1 MKYEMVVGLETHVE
15 LSTKSKIFCSCPTDF
30 GGEPNTHC
38 CPVCTGEP
46 GTLPILNKKV
56 LEYAIKAGLA
66 TNCEISRSTHM
77 DRKNYVYPDLPKAYQ
92 ISQFDEPICKEGYIE
107 LDSGRRIGI
116 LRIHMEEDA
125 GKLVHEGG
133 YTYVDYN
140 RGGVPLIEIVTKPDI
155 RSIDEAREYLEKLQ
169 LILRHI
175 GVSDCKMQEGS
186 MRCDVNIS
194 IRPVGQTTF
203 GTRCEIKNMNSL
215 SFIEKALAYEF
226 ARQVDLVESGQAVEQ
241 ETRRFDEVSGTTES
255 MRGKEDAQDYRYF
268 RDPDL
273 PQIEVSEEIIERIKA
288 GLPELPRQ
296 KQARYTTELGLPATE
311 SALIIKYKNIAD
323 YFEKAVAAGASPK
336 NACNL
341 IVTHIFRNFATEEE
355 KEKFALP
362 ITPEMLAELIKL
374 LDGGKI
380 TANIA
385 RDTLTKMLASG
396 KPCTDFLTASDLA
409 SVDPAEVDR
418 LCKEAIAANQ
428 KAVADFLAGKEIA
441 LKAVL
446 GYVMK
451 ATRGKANAAEV
462 EAKLI
467 SLIKG

>member
-451 ATRGKANAAEV
+451 ANQRQGQRRRG
-462 EAKLI
+462 
-467 SLIKG
+467 

>member
-1 MKYEMVVGLETHVE
+1 
-15 LSTKSKIFCSCPTDF
+15 
-30 GGEPNTHC
+30 
-38 CPVCTGEP
+38 
-46 GTLPILNKKV
+46 
-56 LEYAIKAGLA
+56 
-66 TNCEISRSTHM
+66 
-77 DRKNYVYPDLPKAYQ
+77 
-92 ISQFDEPICKEGYIE
+92 
-107 LDSGRRIGI
+107 
-116 LRIHMEEDA
+116 
-125 GKLVHEGG
+125 
-133 YTYVDYN
+133 
-140 RGGVPLIEIVTKPDI
+140 
-155 RSIDEAREYLEKLQ
+155 
-169 LILRHI
+169 
-175 GVSDCKMQEGS
+175 
-186 MRCDVNIS
+186 
-194 IRPVGQTTF
+194 VGQTTF

>member
-1 MKYEMVVGLETHVE
+1 
-15 LSTKSKIFCSCPTDF
+15 
-30 GGEPNTHC
+30 
-38 CPVCTGEP
+38 
-46 GTLPILNKKV
+46 
-56 LEYAIKAGLA
+56 
-66 TNCEISRSTHM
+66 M

-226 ARQVDLVESGQAVEQ
+226 ARQVDLVEKRAAVEQ

-255 MRGKEDAQDYRYF
+255 MRGKEDAQDY
-268 RDPDL
+268 PL
-273 PQIEVSEEIIERIKA
+273 
-288 GLPELPRQ
+288 LPRP
-296 KQARYTTELGLPATE
+296 RPA
-311 SALIIKYKNIAD
+311 AD
-323 YFEKAVAAGASPK
+323 
-336 NACNL
+336 
-341 IVTHIFRNFATEEE
+341 
-355 KEKFALP
+355 
-362 ITPEMLAELIKL
+362 
-374 LDGGKI
+374 
-380 TANIA
+380 
-385 RDTLTKMLASG
+385 
-396 KPCTDFLTASDLA
+396 
-409 SVDPAEVDR
+409 
-418 LCKEAIAANQ
+418 
-428 KAVADFLAGKEIA
+428 
-441 LKAVL
+441 
-446 GYVMK
+446 
-451 ATRGKANAAEV
+451 RGERGNNRKD
-462 EAKLI
+462 
-467 SLIKG
+467 